1 MAIHPLPSLCLEE
14 GDFLP
19 NLIKEEHVLSFDEL
33 TKEQLDE
40 LEKICSI
47 LDSYRDNIYG
57 AIKRRKLDTL
67 EDDSA
72 ILLRHLLRC
81 REDQL
86 LVCMQNYCNSPVYLY
101 SIDYTHSQLTAM
113 AKEKE
118 VINSLFEL
126 L

>member
-1 MAIHPLPSLCLEE
+1 MFIAI
-14 GDFLP
+14 
-19 NLIKEEHVLSFDEL
+19 IKEEHVLSFDEL

-47 LDSYRDNIYG
+47 LDSYRDNIHG

-72 ILLRHLLRC
+72 VLLRHLLRC